1 MRYQPTASH
10 LPATVATVFLVII
23 GAWAFELVRNFDR
36 ATQSTTVPVIGT
48 ALQLGEAENEGV
60 VTRPAASA
68 VAPGGTKK
76 NDDD

>member
-10 LPATVATVFLVII
+10 RPATVATVFLVII

-48 ALQLGEAENEGV
+48 ALQLGEAENEGGNK
-60 VTRPAASA
+60 TGGERGG
-68 VAPGGTKK
+68 PGQHQEG
-76 NDDD
+76 